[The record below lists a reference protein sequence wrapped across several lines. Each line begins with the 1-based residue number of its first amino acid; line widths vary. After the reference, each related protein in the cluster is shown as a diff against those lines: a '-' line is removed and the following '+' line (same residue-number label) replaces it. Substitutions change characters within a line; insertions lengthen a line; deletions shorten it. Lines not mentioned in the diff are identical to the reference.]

1 MSEYFTASGGYIVA
15 EVKADANGI
24 NGSGRAEMPVLLVM
38 LQMLFRSPKQLGVTY
53 DFRELRCRLSPFD
66 GTYIATSLP
75 APLNI
80 HLGPAQELANQ
91 LVYLEIPLDQNR
103 LAVINR
109 LRKGGDVKLR
119 LDLELFADELVEIPK
134 SQNAPSAGW
143 GLREHRHMQAR
154 VQVEIPRSKWVEQ
167 VLPGTG
173 FGTIHILELPVI
185 PIESCAEIQTAFNEL
200 QQAYKLESQGF
211 YNEAVA
217 ACRKALEPFFE
228 RITKPDDKGVMRKF
242 LVLKSSWQTRLG
254 QATYDW
260 LNASLI
266 AVKQG
271 ADKTH
276 HLSSS
281 SFGQMEAQMLLTVAT
296 SLIAY
301 AIKTRPESPQI

>member
-119 LDLELFADELVEIPK
+119 LD
-134 SQNAPSAGW
+134 
-143 GLREHRHMQAR
+143 
-154 VQVEIPRSKWVEQ
+154 
-167 VLPGTG
+167 
-173 FGTIHILELPVI
+173 
-185 PIESCAEIQTAFNEL
+185 
-200 QQAYKLESQGF
+200 
-211 YNEAVA
+211 
-217 ACRKALEPFFE
+217 
-228 RITKPDDKGVMRKF
+228 
-242 LVLKSSWQTRLG
+242 
-254 QATYDW
+254 
-260 LNASLI
+260 
-266 AVKQG
+266 
-271 ADKTH
+271 
-276 HLSSS
+276 
-281 SFGQMEAQMLLTVAT
+281 
-296 SLIAY
+296 
-301 AIKTRPESPQI
+301 